1 MSECAIF
8 FAAGLMERV
17 WHEIEHLCEAAWDGL
32 ERSGLGL
39 SYADHLERSPSGF
52 SATYGYTYKVTGAF
66 RGQKKPAHLMLAFD
80 LCRPGPPTDWPP
92 GSAALLLVGYGP
104 SADDPWDLDMLAFG
118 TDGLLKD
125 PDVRADLI
133 PTPGTDG
140 RLLSYPDGEGDKV
153 WSRRS
158 WLFAVPFSALSGP
171 AEVDQNVVRPVA
183 GLMAREKPSVAPLLE
198 SGAIQWPTP
207 QP

>member
-17 WHEIEHLCEAAWDGL
+17 WHEIEHLCEAALDGL

-39 SYADHLERSPSGF
+39 TFADHLERSPSGF

-66 RGQKKPAHLMLAFD
+66 RSQKKPAHLMLAFD
-80 LCRPGPPTDWPP
+80 LSRAGPPTRWDP

-104 SADDPWDLDMLAFG
+104 RADDPWDLDLLAFG

-125 PDVRADLI
+125 PEVRAELI
-133 PTPGTDG
+133 PAPGSGD
-140 RLLSYPDGEGDKV
+140 RLLCYPDEGDKA
-153 WSRRS
+153 WFRRA
-158 WLFAVPFSALSGP
+158 WLFAVPFAALSGP
-171 AEVDQNVVRPVA
+171 AEVEQNVVRPVVS
-183 GLMAREKPSVAPLLE
+183 LMAREKPSVAPLLASE
-198 SGAIQWPTP
+198 AISWPAP